1 MTENRGSNF
10 FKRWTAKLGWGE
22 KVPPSQEVTG
32 NTPEQGGYDVALGWE
47 GVQGNYTKQI
57 QRVEQSLQAVQTQ
70 LPPEMAERVQNQID
84 VAYRRLAKYQ
94 EQPTTREEVNTRWQE
109 LLTVAKALNLDGIDR
124 ALLRIANGV
133 SVAESKIEAS
143 FPQANPTPEG
153 VPAEQAWRREL
164 EIYDKNV
171 RRVESSLAEAAAH
184 LSPTQHN
191 AVQRLINRSRTLL
204 ANSQATP
211 DAAQYSAAVQAFKD
225 AGKQVPLYNLDLEL
239 RMIADQDKTED
250 ERQDSLASLDELLKA
265 HAEPGPL
272 SPNTN

>member
-22 KVPPSQEVTG
+22 KVAPSQEVTG
-32 NTPEQGGYDVALGWE
+32 NTPEQAGYDVALGWE

-171 RRVESSLAEAAAH
+171 ARVESSLAEAAAH
-184 LSPTQHN
+184 LSPGQHN
-191 AVQRLINRSRTLL
+191 GVQRLINRSRTLL